1 MVPESLQVV
10 VVLCQ
15 HDATEI
21 LYKFTVVVVDC
32 RPGILPYAQIL
43 AASFAAVHSTF
54 TLLLNFT
61 VWLDNKSIA
70 DAEHSHRM
78 GNSILLLSAAYSP
91 PIELEMTGS
100 GDCLLVAFQ
109 ETNSSEMVYEG
120 APTELESM
128 WRQIK
133 GTQLSSQLIRS
144 WREWR
149 VRRHGVVNEL

>member
-54 TLLLNFT
+54 TLLLNIPSGWIINLLQMLNILIEWGIVSCYFQ
-61 VWLDNKSIA
+61 LL
-70 DAEHSHRM
+70 
-78 GNSILLLSAAYSP
+78 ILLL
-91 PIELEMTGS
+91 IHL
-100 GDCLLVAFQ
+100 
-109 ETNSSEMVYEG
+109 
-120 APTELESM
+120 
-128 WRQIK
+128 
-133 GTQLSSQLIRS
+133 QLNRK
-144 WREWR
+144 
-149 VRRHGVVNEL
+149 